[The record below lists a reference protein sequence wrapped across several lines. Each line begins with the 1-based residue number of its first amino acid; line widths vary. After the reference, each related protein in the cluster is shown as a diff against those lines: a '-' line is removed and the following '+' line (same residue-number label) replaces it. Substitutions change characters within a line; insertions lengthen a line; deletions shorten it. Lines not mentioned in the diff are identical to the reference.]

1 MELLNATRMV
11 AAYTMGTEPSA
22 REHLVVAVKGTFAI
36 PDDGGP
42 ATLMEEQ
49 APLVMADEFWGEP
62 GFSSPRYESKDPD
75 VNRVTGG
82 NVRFGRGT

>member
-1 MELLNATRMV
+1 MELLNATRMQ

-42 ATLMEEQ
+42 ATLTEEQ
-49 APLVMADEFWGEP
+49 APLIMADEFWGS
-62 GFSSPRYESKDPD
+62 GFQQSLSLESGIWS
-75 VNRVTGG
+75 R
-82 NVRFGRGT
+82 